1 MPTSSSA
8 YIELTYLSVP
18 LPSSQLPATFIG
30 PWNGVSSDACPLRF
44 HYDQIRAVDD
54 PFSTLSLSRRSSIK
68 TRGKTKSIT
77 NTRRSHMKKNKE
89 LTTLFAGFS
98 LDPVHPSNDS
108 LHAAVLH
115 GNNDNLAREL
125 KSRSEWITKKTPTRE
140 RETNGGGRKREKGA
154 CSRAPAGRQDT
165 PRQTENEGRKRGC
178 LRDAL
183 VRSRPASARFAYHC
197 LAQRSGP
204 SHSPSAPF
212 GSRGHMRGERRDF
225 LSLASMF
232 ASRFYLFYSTI
243 KKDSQKRRMTA
254 KYWLPVK
261 NYI

>member
-1 MPTSSSA
+1 MHVRSVFTMIKSA
-8 YIELTYLSVP
+8 PWTILLAHYRCHAGPRLKHAAKPSRLRIRVVLT
-18 LPSSQLPATFIG
+18 
-30 PWNGVSSDACPLRF
+30 W
-44 HYDQIRAVDD
+44 
-54 PFSTLSLSRRSSIK
+54 
-68 TRGKTKSIT
+68 
-77 NTRRSHMKKNKE
+77 KKNKE
-89 LTTLFAGFS
+89 ITTLFTGFS

-115 GNNDNLAREL
+115 GNNDDLAREL

-232 ASRFYLFYSTI
+232 ASRFYLFYFTI
-243 KKDSQKRRMTA
+243 KKDSEKRRMTA

>member
-1 MPTSSSA
+1 MHVRSVFTMIKSA
-8 YIELTYLSVP
+8 PWTIP
-18 LPSSQLPATFIG
+18 LAHYRCHAG
-30 PWNGVSSDACPLRF
+30 PRLKHA
-44 HYDQIRAVDD
+44 AK
-54 PFSTLSLSRRSSIK
+54 LSRLRIRVVLTWKKIK
-68 TRGKTKSIT
+68 KSQHCSPAFHWIPYIHRMT
-77 NTRRSHMKKNKE
+77 PSTPRCCTG
-89 LTTLFAGFS
+89 TTT
-98 LDPVHPSNDS
+98 
-108 LHAAVLH
+108 
-115 GNNDNLAREL
+115 NLAREL

-140 RETNGGGRKREKGA
+140 RETNGGGRKREKDA

-232 ASRFYLFYSTI
+232 ASRFYLFYFTI

-254 KYWLPVK
+254 KYWLPAK
-261 NYI
+261 NYVNIYMCVCVYVWRYFIFLRTYSF